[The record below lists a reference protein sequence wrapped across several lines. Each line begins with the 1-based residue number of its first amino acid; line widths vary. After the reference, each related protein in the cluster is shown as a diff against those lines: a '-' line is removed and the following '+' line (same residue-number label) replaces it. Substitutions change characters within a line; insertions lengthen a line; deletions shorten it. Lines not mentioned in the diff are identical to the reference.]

1 MEKVLADLIKV
12 SNIVGKDPTLTQG
25 GGGNTSTKT
34 EDGKFM
40 YIKASGTAL
49 KDMNSKKGWR
59 RLRLDRVRTIV
70 TDSEISKLDTNAR
83 ELEVVKRLLHS
94 CDDKV
99 TDGSRP
105 SVEAHLHSFLNNCV
119 IHLHADAV
127 GSYVNAKNGRAK
139 LEKLFKDEKLPPLW
153 VPYTDPGFMLARKI
167 ARLVSG
173 YRKEFCKQPAILFLE
188 KHGVFLTAAT
198 ADATLRLVRRVI
210 KQCSSKLKYPKAG
223 KVKSPSRQ
231 VIDDAKLL
239 IGKAFTKAT
248 KRDIKISYFCDDKIS
263 AFWRL
268 KNAKELLN
276 TTALTPDELLYAG
289 GPPMWLEKID
299 SKKIAAK
306 LKSQTKKGANVTT
319 AFLVKGVGLFVAAT
333 EKMTNTVR
341 EVSTS
346 SFFVRV
352 NANRMGGIFSLNQ
365 RQQDFINHWEAEA
378 FRRKLASGTS

>member
-1 MEKVLADLIKV
+1 MEKILADLIKV

-34 EDGKFM
+34 EDGKYM

-70 TDSEISKLDTNAR
+70 TDSEIPKLDTNAR
-83 ELEVVKRLLHS
+83 EIEVVDRLLNS

-99 TDGSRP
+99 ADGSRP
-105 SVEAHLHSFLNNCV
+105 SVEAHLHASLNNCV

-127 GSYVNAKNGRAK
+127 GSYVNAKNGRTK
-139 LEKLFKDEKLPPLW
+139 LEKLFKNEKLPPLW
-153 VPYTDPGFMLARKI
+153 VPYTDPGFMLAKKI
-167 ARLVSG
+167 SKLVAG
-173 YRKEFCKQPAILFLE
+173 YHKEFGKQPAILFLE

-210 KQCSSKLKYPKAG
+210 KQCSSQLKYPKAG
-223 KVKSPSRQ
+223 KAKSPSQ
-231 VIDDAKLL
+231 EVVEDTKFL
-239 IGKAFTKAT
+239 IGRAFTKAT
-248 KRDIKISYFCDDKIS
+248 KRDVKISYFCDDKIS

-268 KNAKELLN
+268 KNAKQLLN

-299 SKKIAAK
+299 SKKIVAK
-306 LKSQTKKGANVTT
+306 LKSQTKKDANVTT

-365 RQQDFINHWEAEA
+365 RQQDFINTWEAEA
-378 FRRKLASGTS
+378 FRRKLASDGN